1 MSKVERYNRARS
13 KQSYFPYFHDKN
25 LNYDENHYYNYNWN
39 EIEKK
44 DYINT
49 NSNYSKNISKQKK
62 KYSQTHFVNNNF
74 SNYNNKR
81 NHPNFYFN
89 ETTYYNNSDTKKHKG
104 NYYKYNKTFRSFP
117 SNNEFK
123 GFFDV
128 DDAQLND
135 YDYKEENNIKEEIND
150 ELYKKEKAFEVE
162 KKENNS
168 ININVNNIEIVN
180 FYFVNSNKEK
190 NFPIFSNEY
199 IFQFQNWKISNETTL
214 LNVDIL
220 NHINLM
226 KDYIYEY
233 PKEKENYYNKKN
245 ISLNN
250 INNSSK
256 EKLEKWGR
264 KDITNEIKLAENY
277 KENLDKLKLK
287 DPIKYDLIE
296 LLNILTVDNYEE
308 TKQLIFNK
316 ISKDI
321 NYQEKFLD
329 VILPKAVR
337 EKAFVNL
344 YAKLCKELD
353 IILPQRTEN
362 NNNSKKV
369 PSIMRTKLLDKCR
382 EIFKIDNNNQFDD
395 YIKESDPI
403 EREIKLKQFILGNV
417 NFIGELIKNQIL
429 SRKNILVCIN
439 NLFKRYEKE
448 GGDKLL
454 KLLNLEGIVIL
465 IDKFGTLLKNQKGK
479 IKENDLKEFENKLDY
494 YINKLDLIQA
504 NEKLPG
510 HIKYKII
517 NLIEKKKANWEETQF
532 EKNIDA
538 KGKEEIRKEYKESN
552 KLNSKYSQEEI
563 NEKIRLD
570 LLNWKESI
578 ENEEDIFY
586 DWEIIT
592 DLYNNHCSLS
602 QFLEAFIE
610 NSIDFVSNE
619 KYLNYANKYISDL
632 LFFYSDKISNDE
644 KNDLTDKTLNLISRI
659 YDYSLDN
666 KLIINVFSNL
676 LFQLNC
682 YCLMSYD
689 KIGNLNNLTIDDIK
703 QLFFVFKRI
712 SQIDNIEYVTPIFQS
727 FKFVKD
733 NINEFNNIY
742 LE

>member
-1 MSKVERYNRARS
+1 
-13 KQSYFPYFHDKN
+13 
-25 LNYDENHYYNYNWN
+25 
-39 EIEKK
+39 
-44 DYINT
+44 
-49 NSNYSKNISKQKK
+49 
-62 KYSQTHFVNNNF
+62 
-74 SNYNNKR
+74 
-81 NHPNFYFN
+81 
-89 ETTYYNNSDTKKHKG
+89 
-104 NYYKYNKTFRSFP
+104 
-117 SNNEFK
+117 
-123 GFFDV
+123 
-128 DDAQLND
+128 
-135 YDYKEENNIKEEIND
+135 
-150 ELYKKEKAFEVE
+150 
-162 KKENNS
+162 
-168 ININVNNIEIVN
+168 
-180 FYFVNSNKEK
+180 
-190 NFPIFSNEY
+190 
-199 IFQFQNWKISNETTL
+199 
-214 LNVDIL
+214 
-220 NHINLM
+220 
-226 KDYIYEY
+226 
-233 PKEKENYYNKKN
+233 
-245 ISLNN
+245 
-250 INNSSK
+250 
-256 EKLEKWGR
+256 
-264 KDITNEIKLAENY
+264 
-277 KENLDKLKLK
+277 
-287 DPIKYDLIE
+287 
-296 LLNILTVDNYEE
+296 
-308 TKQLIFNK
+308 
-316 ISKDI
+316 
-321 NYQEKFLD
+321 
-329 VILPKAVR
+329 
-337 EKAFVNL
+337 
-344 YAKLCKELD
+344 
-353 IILPQRTEN
+353 
-362 NNNSKKV
+362 
-369 PSIMRTKLLDKCR
+369 MRTKLLDKCR
-382 EIFKIDNNNQFDD
+382 EIFKIDNNNQFND

-479 IKENDLKEFENKLDY
+479 IKENDLKEFENKLDN
-494 YINKLDLIQA
+494 YINKLDLIQE

-532 EKNIDA
+532 EKNIHA
-538 KGKEEIRKEYKESN
+538 KGKEEIRKEFKETN
-552 KLNSKYSQEEI
+552 KLNSKFSQEEI

-578 ENEEDIFY
+578 ENEEDTFY

-592 DLYNNHCSLS
+592 DLYNDHCSLS

-644 KNDLTDKTLNLISRI
+644 KNDLIDKTLNLISRI

-682 YCLMSYD
+682 FCLMSYD